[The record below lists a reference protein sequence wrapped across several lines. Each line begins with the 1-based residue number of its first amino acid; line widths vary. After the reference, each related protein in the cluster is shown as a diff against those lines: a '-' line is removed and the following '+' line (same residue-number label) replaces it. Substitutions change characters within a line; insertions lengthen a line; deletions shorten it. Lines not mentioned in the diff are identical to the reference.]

1 MRTRHFPVAGLIAS
15 ILFAVAGLH
24 QVVAQGTARTTKA
37 ERIFIDTDIGDDVD
51 DAFAL
56 MLALKNPKVEIVGIS
71 GAWGDTELR
80 ARMIERLLRETGHSG
95 IPVGAGVKTKSTTA
109 FSQQEWA
116 EGGAVER
123 KQFPDGVRMLRDAI
137 LKYPGQLTLVA
148 IAPLTNIGALI
159 DLDAA
164 TFRKL
169 KRVVIMGG
177 SIYKGYEP
185 GGPPSAEYNILM
197 DVGAAQKLFASGVP
211 VSVMPLDSTTVQMTE
226 AKRAELYRQDTV
238 EAKILKELDREW
250 SAHQTR
256 AVPTL
261 FDVVAVAAVID
272 PKVCPVT
279 PMRLTVDD
287 KGFTRPVVGKANAD
301 VCLKL
306 NEERFFKL
314 YYGSLMDKKQ

>member
-1 MRTRHFPVAGLIAS
+1 MFGVACS
-15 ILFAVAGLH
+15 DRAVA
-24 QVVAQGTARTTKA
+24 QTAKA
-37 ERIFIDTDIGDDVD
+37 EKIFIDTDIGDDVD

-56 MLALKNPKVEIVGIS
+56 MLALLNPKLEIVGIS
-71 GAWGDTELR
+71 GAWGDTALR
-80 ARMIERLLRETGHSG
+80 ARMIERLLRETGHGG
-95 IPVGAGVKTKSTTA
+95 IPVGAGVKTKSTTM

-116 EGGAVER
+116 EGGAVEK
-123 KQFPDGVRMLRDAI
+123 KQFADGVRMLRDAI
-137 LKYPGQLTLVA
+137 LKSPGELTLVA

-177 SIYKGYEP
+177 SIYKGYDP
-185 GGPPSAEYNILM
+185 GGPPSAEYNIAM
-197 DVGAAQKLFASGVP
+197 DAGAAQKLFASGVP
-211 VSVMPLDSTTVQMTE
+211 VSVMPLDSTVVHMAE

-238 EAKILKELDREW
+238 TAKTLKELDREW
-250 SAHQTR
+250 SAHQKR

-261 FDVVAVAAVID
+261 FDVVAVAVVID

-279 PMRLTVDD
+279 PIRLMVDD
-287 KGFTRPVVGKANAD
+287 KGFTRPVAGKANAD

-306 NEERFFKL
+306 DEDRFFKL
-314 YYGSLMDKKQ
+314 YYGSLMGK

>member
-1 MRTRHFPVAGLIAS
+1 MFGVACSDRA
-15 ILFAVAGLH
+15 
-24 QVVAQGTARTTKA
+24 VAQGAKRPARA
-37 ERIFIDTDIGDDVD
+37 EKIFIDTDIGDDVD

-56 MLALKNPKVEIVGIS
+56 MLALQNPKLEIVGIS

-80 ARMIERLLRETGHSG
+80 ARMIERLLRETGHGG
-95 IPVGAGVKTKSTTA
+95 IPVGAGVKTKSTTT

-116 EGGAVER
+116 QGGVVEK

-137 LKYPGQLTLVA
+137 LKYPGQLTLVG

-177 SIYKGYEP
+177 SIYKGYDP
-185 GGPPSAEYNILM
+185 GGPPLPEYNILM

-211 VSVMPLDSTTVQMTE
+211 VSVMPLDSTVVHMAE

-238 EAKILKELDREW
+238 AARILKELDREW
-250 SAHQTR
+250 SAHQKR

-261 FDVVAVAAVID
+261 FDVVAVAAAID

-279 PMRLTVDD
+279 PLRLMVDD
-287 KGFTRPVVGKANAD
+287 KGFTRPVAGKANAD

-306 NEERFFKL
+306 DEDRFFKL
-314 YYGSLMDKKQ
+314 YYGSLMGK

>member
-1 MRTRHFPVAGLIAS
+1 MRSGHFPVAALIVS
-15 ILFAVAGLH
+15 ILFGVAWSH
-24 QVVAQGTARTTKA
+24 QVVAQGAARTTTA
-37 ERIFIDTDIGDDVD
+37 EKIFIDTDIGDDVD

-56 MLALKNPKVEIVGIS
+56 MLALQNPRVEIVGIS
-71 GAWGDTELR
+71 GAWGDTALR
-80 ARMIERLLRETGHSG
+80 ARMIERLLRETGHGG
-95 IPVGAGVKTKSTTA
+95 IPVGAGVKTKSTTT

-116 EGGAVER
+116 EGGAVEK

-137 LKYPGQLTLVA
+137 LKYPEELTLVA
-148 IAPLTNIGALI
+148 IAPLTNVGALI

-177 SIYKGYEP
+177 SVYKGYDP

-211 VSVMPLDSTTVQMTE
+211 VSVMPLDSTVVSMTE

-238 EAKILKELDREW
+238 QARILKELDREW
-250 SAHQTR
+250 SAHQKR

-261 FDVVAVAAVID
+261 FDVVAVAVVID
-272 PKVCPVT
+272 PKVCPVV
-279 PMRLTVDD
+279 PLRLVVDD
-287 KGFTRPVVGKANAD
+287 KGFTRPVAGKANAD

-306 NEERFFKL
+306 DEDRFFKL
-314 YYGSLMDKKQ
+314 YYESLMGHP